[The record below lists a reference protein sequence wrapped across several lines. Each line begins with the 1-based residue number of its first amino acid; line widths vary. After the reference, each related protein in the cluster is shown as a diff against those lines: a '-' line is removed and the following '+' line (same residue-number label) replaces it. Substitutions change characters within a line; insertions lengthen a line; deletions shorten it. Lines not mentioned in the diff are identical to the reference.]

1 MATKRRNL
9 FLYLTIACF
18 LGLVTVFIVDGYLGI
33 YDTVYITAGEYEEKI
48 EPDHWVRQEQ
58 FWSPGVN
65 QDEKIFFRYEID
77 NRQFSDYTADIEV
90 SVWRS
95 QSKISDLVSQRM
107 LISAFEKMQLE
118 WEVDT
123 TELLPGD
130 TPPEQGYDFSVI
142 INRGEIERRIIVNV
156 NPVAYPV
163 KPVPAR

>member
-1 MATKRRNL
+1 
-9 FLYLTIACF
+9 

-33 YDTVYITAGEYEEKI
+33 YDTVYITAGEYEEEI
-48 EPDHWVRQEQ
+48 EPDDWVRQDQ

-95 QSKISDLVSQRM
+95 QSKISDLVSQPI
-107 LISAFEKMQLE
+107 LISAFDKKQLE
-118 WEVDT
+118 WEIDT

-142 INRGEIERRIIVNV
+142 IKRGEIERRIIVNV
-156 NPVAYPV
+156 NPLAYPA